1 MALPPSDSTQPL
13 VPSHPPD
20 FHHKVYVHVS
30 PLPMALNELEA
41 NREDKSE
48 IGAQRILNDLE
59 IDAKNLC
66 NLMEEY
72 PPGFEPNLK
81 KAMNHQIKVLQQ
93 LVKHGAA
100 PLIHDQDG
108 KQLIAQAKRATE
120 DVLGLIKQ
128 P

>member
-30 PLPMALNELEA
+30 PLTTALKELEA
-41 NREDKSE
+41 HREDKSE
-48 IGAQRILNDLE
+48 VGAQGILNDLE

-72 PPGFEPNLK
+72 PPGFEPNLR
-81 KAMNHQIKVLQQ
+81 KAMNHHIKTLEQ

-100 PLIHDQDG
+100 PLIHDKSG
-108 KQLIAQAKRATE
+108 KQLISQANRATE
-120 DVLGLIKQ
+120 DVLSLIK
-128 P
+128 